1 MTSSSFSAP
10 LPTSVPPSDGAVPPA
25 TPGAPSAG
33 TVADAAPGTRS
44 GTPFKVLD
52 RVPGGAAVGAG
63 ARRDVVVGVLAVQ
76 GDVREHIATIE
87 SLGGRAVAVRRPA
100 ELAAVDGLIIPGGES
115 TTIDK
120 LTRTFGLSG
129 PLRELIAGGLP
140 VYGSCAGMIML
151 SDVVADPSTDRSGA
165 PQQTLGGL
173 DMVVR
178 RNAFGRQRESFET
191 DLDFT
196 GLATTGSVRGDDPV
210 RAVFIRAPWVEKVGE
225 GVEVLAEVP
234 ASETPQAGPQGG
246 VGRRSGAVADPE
258 LEPVARIVAVRSGN
272 LLATSFHPEVTGERR
287 VHELFIRMIRGEA

>member
-1 MTSSSFSAP
+1 MTSPSFPAP
-10 LPTSVPPSDGAVPPA
+10 VPPSD
-25 TPGAPSAG
+25 
-33 TVADAAPGTRS
+33 
-44 GTPFKVLD
+44 
-52 RVPGGAAVGAG
+52 
-63 ARRDVVVGVLAVQ
+63 VVIGVLAVQ

-87 SLGGRAVAVRRPA
+87 SLGGRAVPVRRAA
-100 ELAAVDGLIIPGGES
+100 ELAGVDGLIIPGGES
-115 TTIDK
+115 TTMDK
-120 LTRTFGLSG
+120 LTRTFGLAG
-129 PLRELIAGGLP
+129 PLRRRIADGMP

-151 SDVVADPSTDRSGA
+151 ADVLADPSTDRLGN

-191 DLDFT
+191 DLAFG
-196 GLATTGSVRGDDPV
+196 GLATTGSVDGADPV

-225 GVEVLAEVP
+225 GVEVLAQVP
-234 ASETPQAGPQGG
+234 ASETPQPGPAPDG
-246 VGRRSGAVADPE
+246 VGAGTD